1 MEALILII
9 SLPFFAFLSIIGH
22 FFQLFGQFA
31 ILAVV
36 FFVLWLT
43 IYNKYAQ
50 ALVSL
55 VGILMFGSLYFF
67 FGFAILI
74 HFGVFDRDDAKCVR
88 EFIYDNIWLPLE
100 STLPEPLLLFLIV
113 WAIFSPIIVASFP
126 PTDRN

>member
-50 ALVSL
+50 AIVSL
-55 VGILMFGSLYFF
+55 VGILVFSSLYFF
-67 FGFAILI
+67 IGFAFLI
-74 HFGVFDRDDAKCVR
+74 HLGVFDKDDAIRVR
-88 EFIYDNIWLPLE
+88 EFLYDTIWFPLE
-100 STLPEPLLLFLIV
+100 STLPEPLLLFLIA
-113 WAIFSPIIVASFP
+113 WAIFSPIILASFP

>member
-1 MEALILII
+1 MEVLISII
-9 SLPFFAFLSIIGH
+9 SLPFFALLSIIGH
-22 FFQLFGQFA
+22 IFTVLGQFA

-50 ALVSL
+50 VFVSL
-55 VGILMFGSLYFF
+55 VGILMFGLLYFF
-67 FGFAILI
+67 LGFGILI

-88 EFIYDNIWLPLE
+88 EFIYDNIWFPLE
-100 STLPEPLLLFLIV
+100 STLPEPLLLFLGL
-113 WAIFSPIIVASFP
+113 WAIFSPIILASFP